1 MTSKIKVDQIAG
13 STGSTVT
20 VPTGQ
25 TLTVTDGIAPS
36 SLQTV
41 TEVKGGTGQ
50 TTYTQGDMLYAS
62 GSNTLAKLAK
72 GGAGTILQMNSG
84 ATAPEWVT
92 PATGNFVK
100 ISAGTIASGTSN
112 LIFDNIF
119 NSSDGYNRYVLKIDD
134 LYGSTDSQVRFRYRI
149 FLTDS
154 NTTQDDTDDHY
165 SGFWMAATG
174 SYDGSGIY
182 ARNSTRHAFG
192 DLHES
197 YSSNYARDY
206 LEFGGHYEGNSVSWM
221 RGERDE
227 ANFWE
232 FEFFMPHENNNAHKT
247 FTYEIVGRWHGSR
260 GGSTIDNPATLS
272 IERGMGQTFDQGLT
286 SIRNIKGFKLYP
298 TSGSFSGGQWCLYGI
313 KR

>member
-13 STGSTVT
+13 STGSSVT

-50 TTYTQGDMLYAS
+50 TTYTQGDILYAS
-62 GSNTLAKLAK
+62 GANTLAKLAK
-72 GGAGTILQMNSG
+72 GSAGQILQINSG
-84 ATAPEWVT
+84 ATAPEWTT

-100 ISAGTIASGTSN
+100 ISSGSISSGTSN

-119 NSSDGYNRYVLKIDD
+119 DSTDGYNRYVLKIDD
-134 LYGSTDSQVRFRYRI
+134 LYGSTDAQVRFRYRI
-149 FLTDS
+149 HLTDS
-154 NTTQDDTDDHY
+154 NSTEDDTTDHY
-165 SGFWMAATG
+165 SGYWMAARG
-174 SYDGSGIY
+174 VYDGTGIY
-182 ARNSTRHAFG
+182 AYRDTRKAFG
-192 DLHES
+192 DLHEQ
-197 YSSNYARDY
+197 YSSNFARDY
-206 LEFGGHYEGNSVSWM
+206 LEFGGHYDGNSVAWM

-232 FEFFMPHENNNAHKT
+232 FEFHKPFENANHIKS
-247 FTYEIVGRWHGSR
+247 FRYEIVGRWSGSV
-260 GGSTIDNPATLS
+260 GQSNIDNPAQLC
-272 IERGMGQTFDQGLT
+272 IERGMGSAHDANLT
-286 SIRNIKGFKLYP
+286 SIRNLKGFKLYP
-298 TSGSFSGGQWCLYGI
+298 TSGSFTSGEWCLYGI